1 MGTGNE
7 KKILL
12 VDNVK
17 TILEREKTMLNRKD
31 FMVYTATSGEEALEM
46 HTRENMDA
54 IIIDQHMPGISG
66 LEVCKKIRNNDE
78 LRHVS
83 LIIALLSVDED
94 AVNRCI
100 SAGAN
105 ACLKKPLIKDEL
117 LDTLARFLDVPRRQS
132 IRIIVRIKIDA
143 KVGSDFFIANTVDV
157 SSTGLLFE
165 CDRDLAV
172 GDNVEASFFL
182 PGKDGF
188 KQIVTRCE
196 IMRAVPAGNGSGQ
209 LRYGVKFVDFEK
221 GVEQDI
227 AAFVKGKSNGS

>member
-1 MGTGNE
+1 MGNDKV

-31 FMVYTATSGEEALEM
+31 FMVYTATSGEEALEL
-46 HTRENMDA
+46 HTSENMDA
-54 IIIDQHMPGISG
+54 IIIDQHMPGLSG
-66 LEVCKKIRNNDE
+66 IEVARKVRSNDDMK
-78 LRHVS
+78 HVS
-83 LIIALLSVDED
+83 LIIALLSYDEE
-94 AVNRCI
+94 AVSRCI
-100 SAGAN
+100 EAGAN
-105 ACLKKPLIKDEL
+105 ACLKKPLMKDEL

-143 KVGSDFFIANTVDV
+143 KIGSDFFIANTVDV
-157 SSTGLLFE
+157 SATGLLFE
-165 CDRDLAV
+165 CDRDLAI
-172 GDNVEASFFL
+172 GEDVEASFFL

-209 LRYGVKFVDFEK
+209 LRYGVKFVRFDSGNEN
-221 GVEQDI
+221 DI
-227 AAFVKGKSNGS
+227 SEFVKSKSNGS